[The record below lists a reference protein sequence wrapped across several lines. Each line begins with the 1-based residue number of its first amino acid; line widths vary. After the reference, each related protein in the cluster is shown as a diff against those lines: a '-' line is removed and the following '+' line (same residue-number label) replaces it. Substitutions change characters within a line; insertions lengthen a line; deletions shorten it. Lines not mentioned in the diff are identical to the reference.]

1 MTTQYKE
8 QLQKTKF
15 QSPISVIFK
24 GDVLV
29 KVNVMYIT
37 KA

>member
-8 QLQKTKF
+8 QLQKN
-15 QSPISVIFK
+15 QISVTYFGVFK

-37 KA
+37 NA